1 MFLNVYVF
9 VQREGKRKENLVVVV
24 VVVGI
29 YLLIKKIDSFFI
41 DENSIEKKMKD
52 LNPS

>member
-24 VVVGI
+24 VGI

-41 DENSIEKKMKD
+41 DENSIRKKR
-52 LNPS
+52 